1 MKPAPFEYV
10 KPASLE
16 EAGLLLSRHSDAKL
30 LAGGQTLVPML
41 NFRLVSP
48 ALLVDI
54 NDLPALDTIVAG
66 LGGLHLGA
74 LVRWYQIAA
83 SKDIARACPLLS
95 EAVAHVAHYQ
105 IRNRGTWAGS
115 CAHADPAA
123 EFPAVAIASGAVFE
137 LYSARGRRSVP
148 AENFFL
154 GPLTTALEPDEI
166 LIGAS
171 FPLWPEGRLCAF
183 EEFAFRRG
191 DFATAGIAA
200 TIDPQPSRVTCRL
213 VSFGVG
219 DKPERLLGAEAMIES
234 EGLSPEAI
242 ARCATAARDEVDAR
256 SDIHASAD
264 YRRALIEVLVERSLR
279 HAAGLGASA

>member
-66 LGGLHLGA
+66 PGGLHLGA

-137 LYSARGRRSVP
+137 LYSVRGRRSVP

-171 FPLWPEGRLCAF
+171 FPLMAGGPALGFRGIRIPPGRLCH
-183 EEFAFRRG
+183 RRNRRHHRSAAQPRDMPLGYLWRWRQAGAVARRRSNDRIRRFIAGG
-191 DFATAGIAA
+191 D
-200 TIDPQPSRVTCRL
+200 
-213 VSFGVG
+213 
-219 DKPERLLGAEAMIES
+219 
-234 EGLSPEAI
+234 
-242 ARCATAARDEVDAR
+242 CALRD
-256 SDIHASAD
+256 
-264 YRRALIEVLVERSLR
+264 RRK
-279 HAAGLGASA
+279 G